1 MKMRNSMRI
10 SSVSGAFRWL
20 RCLCIVAFVAAL
32 TGCRVERPKNV
43 ISPTKLEDVL
53 YDYHLAQVMASDL
66 NGDEVYK
73 RALYMEYVYDKHHI
87 TRAQLDSSLVWYARN
102 PNELSRIY
110 ERLQARADREME
122 YIKAR
127 QALSELRGPHPV
139 EGDSADLW
147 YDNRLLV
154 LTAAPLDNRRIFT
167 VPSDSNFHLCDT
179 IEWLFDAL
187 FIPSDTVPRYAVAS
201 LLLRYNNDSLLARD
215 VVMRTDTAV
224 RIVLQNTDS
233 VKMKEVKASVYFSS
247 PHADDHV
254 LISHNRLMRYH
265 HIVPVP
271 PADSL
276 SVDSLS
282 ADSLSTDSLS
292 TDSLSTDSLST
303 SAGKRSSKLFAK
315 RRSSKSSASRSSKS
329 SAKNRSSKSSA
340 RNRTSKS
347 STESLSGESSASGDS
362 KPGRKADARQ
372 SNRRAKDKLIQDTLQ

>member
-1 MKMRNSMRI
+1 M
-10 SSVSGAFRWL
+10 
-20 RCLCIVAFVAAL
+20 
-32 TGCRVERPKNV
+32 
-43 ISPTKLEDVL
+43 LEDVL

-122 YIKAR
+122 CIKAR
-127 QALSELRGPHPV
+127 QALSELRGPQPV

-215 VVMRTDTAV
+215 VVMRADTAV

-265 HIVPVP
+265 HIVPVT
-271 PADSL
+271 PA
-276 SVDSLS
+276 DSLS
-282 ADSLSTDSLS
+282 ADSLSA
-292 TDSLSTDSLST
+292 DSLSTDSLST

-329 SAKNRSSKSSA
+329 SA
-340 RNRTSKS
+340 
-347 STESLSGESSASGDS
+347 ESLSGESSASGDF
-362 KPGRKADARQ
+362 KPGRKADTRQ
-372 SNRRAKDKLIQDTLQ
+372 SNRRAKDKLVQDTLQ

>member
-1 MKMRNSMRI
+1 MKMRNCMRI
-10 SSVSGAFRWL
+10 SSVSRVVRWL
-20 RCLCIVAFVAAL
+20 RCLCVVAFVAAL

-127 QALSELRGPHPV
+127 QALSELRGPQPV

-215 VVMRTDTAV
+215 VVMRADTAV

-265 HIVPVP
+265 HIVPAP

-282 ADSLSTDSLS
+282 ADSLS

-329 SAKNRSSKSSA
+329 STKNRSSKSSA
-340 RNRTSKS
+340 
-347 STESLSGESSASGDS
+347 ESLSGESSASGDS
-362 KPGRKADARQ
+362 KPGRKVDARHPD
-372 SNRRAKDKLIQDTLQ
+372 RRAKDKLVQDTLQ